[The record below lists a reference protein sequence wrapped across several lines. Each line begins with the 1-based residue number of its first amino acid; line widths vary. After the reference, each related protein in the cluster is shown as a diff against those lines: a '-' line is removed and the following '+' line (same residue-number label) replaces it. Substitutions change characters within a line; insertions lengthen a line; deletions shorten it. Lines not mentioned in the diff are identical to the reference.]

1 MSHFQTYQ
9 CCMWGSR
16 SDSLDELY
24 LCLSSFFISATVSTG
39 VSQYM
44 AVGIDDADGDGDDE
58 LESLDRFEEVL
69 MATVQRSGLFW
80 NWGGLHEEDEL
91 CDTFQDIN

>member
-69 MATVQRSGLFW
+69 MATAAEVSLIQ
-80 NWGGLHEEDEL
+80 EL
-91 CDTFQDIN
+91 GRPPRRG